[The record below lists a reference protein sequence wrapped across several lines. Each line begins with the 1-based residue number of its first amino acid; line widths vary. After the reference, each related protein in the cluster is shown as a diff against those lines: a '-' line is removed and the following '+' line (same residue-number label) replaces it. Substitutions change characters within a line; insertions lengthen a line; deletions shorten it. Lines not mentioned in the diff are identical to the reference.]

1 MKLKSLFLGF
11 TIICGFAF
19 CQTATGKKSGFNVS
33 KNLMYCNTQ
42 IQRTLSEIKGK
53 NGMPRNIM
61 DSLSHWK
68 LVPIEISDWTVGF
81 WPGILWY
88 NYENTHKPAD
98 ALIAKKYTDLLYPL
112 TKLPAYDHDL
122 GFQIFCSYGNG
133 YRLTGNKA
141 YKQIILNAADT
152 LATLFNPKVGTIL
165 SWPREVKPRNWPHNT
180 IMDNMMNLEM
190 LFWASKN
197 GGEKHLYDIAVSHAT
212 VTMKNQFRPDGGCF
226 HVAVYDT
233 VTGKLIKCV
242 THQGYSDS
250 SLWAR
255 GQAWAIYG
263 YTMVYRETQDKKF
276 LRFAEKVTDLYLRRL
291 PQGEYVPFWDFD
303 APHIP
308 NEQRDAAAAAVV
320 SSALLELTQLED
332 NVEKAAKYRTAA
344 INMLKELSSAKYQSR
359 ASKPS
364 FLLHSV
370 GHFPQHSEVNASIN
384 YTDYY
389 YIEALTRYAKMI
401 KGLKV
406 TDNF

>member
-1 MKLKSLFLGF
+1 MNFRSMIFSFVLLAELFLGGI
-11 TIICGFAF
+11 TQG
-19 CQTATGKKSGFNVS
+19 GNVRFNLE
-33 KNLMYCNTQ
+33 KNLAYCNTQ
-42 IQRTLSEIKGK
+42 IQRTLSEIKDK
-53 NGMPRNIM
+53 DGMPRSIM

-68 LVPIEISDWTVGF
+68 LVPVDITDWTVGF

-88 NYENTHKPAD
+88 NYENTHKETD
-98 ALIAKKYTDLLYPL
+98 TSIAQKYNDLLNPL
-112 TKLPAYDHDL
+112 TKIPVYDHDL

-180 IMDNMMNLEM
+180 IIDNMINLEM

-197 GGEKHLYDIAVSHAT
+197 GGDRRLYDMAVRHAE
-212 VTMKNQFRPDGGCF
+212 VTMENQFRSDGGCF

-242 THQGYSDS
+242 THQGYADS

-263 YTMVYRETQDKKF
+263 YTMVYRETSDKKF

-291 PQGEYVPFWDFD
+291 PKRMYVPYWDFD
-303 APHIP
+303 APNIP
-308 NEQRDAAAAAVV
+308 NAPKDAAAAAVV
-320 SSALLELTQLED
+320 SSALLELCQLED
-332 NVEKAAKYRTAA
+332 DAQKAIKYKQAA
-344 INMLKELSSAKYQSR
+344 INMLVELSSDKFQSR

-370 GHFPQHSEVNASIN
+370 GHWPQKSEVNASIN
-384 YTDYY
+384 YADYY
-389 YIEALTRYAKMI
+389 YIEALTRYKKLVM
-401 KGLKV
+401 GLKV